1 MKLMLLFRMGG
12 ATLPLIVLLARM
24 PVPAAGAE
32 APGAPVPAR
41 VDPARLEG
49 AVAGGLRWM
58 AEHQVTNGPY
68 AGSWVVNSPNYRPA
82 IASLAGL
89 AFLANGHLPG
99 DTGPYGTNVA
109 AALKYVM
116 SAMAPDGYVGQSD
129 KSGMYIHAIS
139 SLFALSCL
147 GMQADEK
154 LEPALADWCRR
165 SVDVILRAQQMAKAA
180 GQQGGWRYDPYTTDS
195 DISVTC
201 WQLLVLHTARQAG
214 FEMEPSVC
222 NSALGYLR
230 RSYAVV
236 PSAESGTG
244 SPDYGYYYP
253 DRRVGGKAERS
264 STALVVFIL
273 SLFDVGDEQNTRA
286 ALAYL
291 RRYPPTWGGLQY
303 GGFFYFSSFYMAQG
317 MFQIGG
323 QEWQDFGPRL
333 ATVLLDH
340 QAGDGSWPY
349 PADNAEPTTL
359 RGTGPAYPAAM
370 AVLLLSL
377 EKQYLPMYQRQRRLF
392 DGGTTVLP
400 PVADPAGKV
409 GGTRSQPDLD
419 LPAPPPDDPY
429 PEPTDPADGGNE
441 GGEAYDGTGEW
452 DGDEESP
459 AVRPIGSPLFN

>member
-1 MKLMLLFRMGG
+1 MKMKALFHRGG
-12 ATLPLIVLLARM
+12 AMPLLIVLLARL
-24 PVPAAGAE
+24 PLPAACAE
-32 APGAPVPAR
+32 TPEASVPVR
-41 VDPARLEG
+41 VDPARMEG
-49 AVAGGLRWM
+49 AIAGGLRWM
-58 AEHQVTNGPY
+58 AERQVTNGAY
-68 AGSWVVNSPNYRPA
+68 AGSWVVNSANYRPA
-82 IASLAGL
+82 VASLAGL

-99 DTGPYGTNVA
+99 DNGPYGTNVA

-116 SAMAPDGYVGQSD
+116 GAMAPDGYVGQSD

-147 GMQADEK
+147 GMQADER

-165 SVDVILRAQQMAKAA
+165 SVDVILRAQLKAKAA
-180 GQQGGWRYDPYTTDS
+180 GVQGGWRYDPDTADS

-214 FEMEPSVC
+214 FEIEPSVC
-222 NSALGYLR
+222 NSALSYLKRAYGEVPPAEAGAGGPEWGYF
-230 RSYAVV
+230 
-236 PSAESGTG
+236 
-244 SPDYGYYYP
+244 YP

-273 SLFDVGDEQNTRA
+273 SLYDAGDARDTRA

-291 RRYPPTWGGLQY
+291 RRYPPAWGGPQY

-323 QEWQDFGPRL
+323 SEWRHFGPRL

-349 PADNAEPTTL
+349 PSDNVEPATL

-377 EKQYLPMYQRQRRLF
+377 EKQYLPMYQRQRRFF

-400 PVADPAGKV
+400 PVAEPVGKTADTPPEDAPRESAAPSD
-409 GGTRSQPDLD
+409 GGN
-419 LPAPPPDDPY
+419 
-429 PEPTDPADGGNE
+429 ADGGAN
-441 GGEAYDGTGEW
+441 AGTGGW
-452 DGDEESP
+452 DGEEEAP
-459 AVRPIGSPLFN
+459 PTRPVGSPMFN

>member
-1 MKLMLLFRMGG
+1 MKMKIMFRMGG

-32 APGAPVPAR
+32 APDAPVLVR

-68 AGSWVVNSPNYRPA
+68 AGSWVVNSANYRPA
-82 IASLAGL
+82 VASLAGL

-99 DTGPYGTNVA
+99 DNGPYGTNVA

-147 GMQADEK
+147 GMQSDEK
-154 LEPALADWCRR
+154 LEPGLADWCRR
-165 SVDVILRAQQMAKAA
+165 SVDVILRAQLMAKAA

-214 FEMEPSVC
+214 FEIEPSVC

-230 RSYAVV
+230 RANAEV
-236 PSAESGTG
+236 PSAESGKG
-244 SPDYGYYYP
+244 SPDRGYFYP

-264 STALVVFIL
+264 STALAVFIM

-286 ALAYL
+286 SLAYL
-291 RRYPPTWGGLQY
+291 SRFPPTWGGPQY
-303 GGFFYFSSFYMAQG
+303 GGFFYFSSFYIAQG

-323 QEWQDFGPRL
+323 QEWQNFGPRL

-349 PADNAEPTTL
+349 PPDNAEPATL

-400 PVADPAGKV
+400 PVADPVKPAALAPIPVGSTIPPEGPSTDLIVPV
-409 GGTRSQPDLD
+409 GGGN
-419 LPAPPPDDPY
+419 
-429 PEPTDPADGGNE
+429 ADGGAN
-441 GGEAYDGTGEW
+441 DGTG
-452 DGDEESP
+452 DGGGEEDDP
-459 AVRPIGSPLFN
+459 AVRPVGSPLFN